1 MLMMLWGFALN
12 YLCRNSID
20 TSFFVTTAAKV
31 KVSAQKIFYFPLK
44 SVWARPWK
52 RWKSSSHVQWFN
64 SSDFS
69 SNSCFPSGD
78 VKQRSKKKREI
89 NICRSISIRHMCV
102 CGTFTRFWVAQ
113 NYHIFPWKAE
123 NSNKNCFPSQ
133 SICGMIYRSHESAEV
148 GEIDLNLR
156 GDYVVCHVF
165 LVTRHRRLLKAKK
178 RSVIHLT
185 AMSQSITEIGT
196 T

>member
-1 MLMMLWGFALN
+1 MMLWGFALN
-12 YLCRNSID
+12 YLCRRSID

-78 VKQRSKKKREI
+78 VKQSGRKKREI

-102 CGTFTRFWVAQ
+102 CGKFTCFWVAQ
-113 NYHIFPWKAE
+113 NYHIFREKLKTATRIA
-123 NSNKNCFPSQ
+123 FPANQ
-133 SICGMIYRSHESAEV
+133 SVAWFTEVMNPPVVGEV
-148 GEIDLNLR
+148 GEIDVNLR

-165 LVTRHRRLLKAKK
+165 LVTRHFCLLKAKK
-178 RSVIHLT
+178 RSVIHST
-185 AMSQSITEIGT
+185 TMS
-196 T
+196 